1 MRRLAIYSDAQHLGG
16 HEIQLLSAIKGLKVS
31 YEITVLV
38 NRDNEIF
45 IARLNDLG
53 VVVKPCPYT
62 SGRLDFILRFFRIY
76 QIFRLFLFLRSWQ
89 PGALLVA
96 QGNIEKGGVAV
107 LAARLSKVK
116 CISYIPSAH
125 FLVNV
130 SRSKFFGRIKD
141 FINTF
146 NYRLCNNYIT
156 INDYNKQLILRR
168 SARAKVDIVK
178 NGIDFKRFDESR
190 DGSNGNDVF
199 PFGRNGRRVYLVVG
213 RIEIYNKG
221 QDLVLKCLAKYPGD
235 FAGSD
240 FVFCGGGKDA
250 DVFRY
255 LISSN
260 DNIFFYE
267 HVDDIAVFYRQADV
281 VVIPS
286 RFEAGEGTPMVLLE
300 ALYMNKPVVMS
311 DLPGADKYLD
321 ERSLFYVGSVEDLAD
336 KLRSGNFYCKP
347 YKVDVVSLHSEA
359 TMVKAFSSVLSS
371 FYS

>member
-16 HEIQLLSAIKGLKVS
+16 HEIQLLSAIKGLKVN
-31 YEITVLV
+31 YEIAVLV
-38 NRDNEIF
+38 NRDNERF

-53 VVVKPCPYT
+53 VVVRPCPYA
-62 SGRLDFILRFFRIY
+62 SGRLDFILRFFRLY

-89 PGALLVA
+89 PSALLVA

-107 LAARLSKVK
+107 LAARLGKVK

-125 FLVNV
+125 FLVSV

-141 FINTF
+141 FINTL

-168 SARAKVDIVK
+168 SARAKVAVVR
-178 NGIDFKRFDESR
+178 NGIDFKRFDE
-190 DGSNGNDVF
+190 GSDSDEIF
-199 PFGRNGRRVYLVVG
+199 PFGRNGRRVYLIVG

-235 FAGSD
+235 FASSD

-250 DVFRY
+250 DVFRH

-260 DNIFFYE
+260 DNVFFYE
-267 HVDDIAVFYRQADV
+267 HVEDIAVFYRQADV

-300 ALYMNKPVVMS
+300 ALYMNKPVLMS
-311 DLPGADKYLD
+311 NLPGADKYL
-321 ERSLFYVGSVEDLAD
+321 EENSLFSVGSVEDLAD
-336 KLRSGNFYCKP
+336 KLRGGSFYCKA